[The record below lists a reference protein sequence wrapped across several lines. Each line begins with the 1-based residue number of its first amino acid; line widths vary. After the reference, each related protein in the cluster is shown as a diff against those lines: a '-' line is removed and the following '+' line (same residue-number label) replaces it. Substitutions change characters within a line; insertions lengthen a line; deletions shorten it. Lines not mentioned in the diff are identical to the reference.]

1 MGFGTELLFVV
12 LLGFVVLGPKR
23 LHTVLEHVARAKA
36 EFVKAS
42 RDFRSQLAPQ
52 LEGAVDDKSD
62 GAAVHLETEDETEP
76 KQSN

>member
-42 RDFRSQLAPQ
+42 RDFRSQLAPA
-52 LEGAVDDKSD
+52 LEVASGHETD
-62 GAAVHLETEDETEP
+62 GAAVHIETEDET
-76 KQSN
+76 